1 MYGKLNKTVINQAI
15 AKIKV
20 NKKTVTLSDGARLQL
35 RLSSKYLGKG
45 SWSIV
50 LGSKENQSRITI
62 GEYHHFMEG
71 FISIEKARE
80 MALALRKSY
89 KDGTPASI
97 VNVSKSNSLTMQ
109 SLITLYL
116 DFKKPQ
122 LAFNSLRQYQSVSKI
137 LSKTELSRTTME
149 NITPLLI
156 KQELDKIASSAN
168 NKSYFYSFIKSVV
181 DYGTGN
187 RLIDPCPLPKFSQ
200 LFPEKVEVKSR
211 KALELSE
218 LNQFF
223 KDLKKLNL
231 EHIANLLLIILTA
244 CRCNEVLKRTK
255 QDIIEPFD
263 SGFMWHIPAER
274 MKKGREHTVFIK
286 QEVAKLLDWESLPR
300 GNLIHHLKKI
310 GFNATLHGFR
320 ALFFSTMIERLPQ
333 YKDAISA
340 CIAHGKDLANQSDKS
355 YHRYDYANEK
365 VIVFTAWFEI
375 LKQHGL
381 QELLDLF

>member
-223 KDLKKLNL
+223 KDLRKLKL
-231 EHIANLLLIILTA
+231 EYIANLLLIILTA